1 MCFREKNKLRRPPD
15 GRRSFGGHHRKR
27 LPLKEIPPASFD
39 LSGSIPYSGPGP
51 AAMDDTKDGGTF
63 RGYIQVYT
71 GTGKGKTTAAR
82 DSSMSAGTLTGKTT
96 TGRGSGWKSAAR
108 PCCPDSTAWSC
119 WTKSVWPCISP

>member
-71 GTGKGKTTAAR
+71 GTGKGKTTAALGLALR
-82 DSSMSAGTLTGKTT
+82 AA
-96 TGRGSGWKSAAR
+96 GRGLRTYIGQFLKGQEYGA
-108 PCCPDSTAWSC
+108 
-119 WTKSVWPCISP
+119 